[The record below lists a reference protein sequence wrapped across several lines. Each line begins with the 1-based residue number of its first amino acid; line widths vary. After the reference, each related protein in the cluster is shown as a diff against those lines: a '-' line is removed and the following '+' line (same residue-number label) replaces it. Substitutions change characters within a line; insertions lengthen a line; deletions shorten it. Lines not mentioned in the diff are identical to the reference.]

1 MYWSNN
7 ANDVFEDKNIFE
19 SLKIGDVVN
28 FNGILT
34 RVIDRK
40 YDFSS
45 ETLFIKFEINKRKY
59 YDVENLNGR
68 ISHIYKPDS
77 KGNYI
82 KFWGIK

>member
-7 ANDVFEDKNIFE
+7 AKDIFEDENVFE

-34 RVIDRK
+34 RVIDIK
-40 YDFSS
+40 YDYFL
-45 ETLFIKFEINKRKY
+45 ETLAIKFEINKRKY
-59 YDVENLNGR
+59 YDAEYLHTR

-77 KGNYI
+77 NGNYI
-82 KFWGIK
+82 LVGECE